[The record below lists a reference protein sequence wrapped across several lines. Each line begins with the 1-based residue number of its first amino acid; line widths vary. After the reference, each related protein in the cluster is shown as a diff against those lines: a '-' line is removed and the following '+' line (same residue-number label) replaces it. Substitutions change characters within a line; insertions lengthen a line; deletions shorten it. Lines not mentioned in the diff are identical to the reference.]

1 MKMMLPAY
9 RRPEPL
15 FMEMHQIRYFL
26 ALSETLN
33 FTRSAEMCN
42 VTQPALSRA
51 IQALEEEL
59 GGQLFRRER
68 NQTHMTDLGRLL
80 RPQLEAIYNNAQAA
94 RTTAQSFLK
103 MKQADVKLGVMCT
116 IGPMRFSGFLSSF
129 QAANQGIRLTMLE
142 GVPSRLS
149 DLLMQGEIDVAIFAQ
164 PGPLH
169 ERFDAHPLYK
179 ESFVIAFPPGHRFS
193 SMNTVAVKELDGESY
208 LSRINCEYYD
218 HLKECC
224 QTRGVRMQ
232 DAFRSEREDWV
243 QSLVLAGM
251 GVCFIPEYSPVLPGL
266 QQRRVADPEI
276 QREILLVTVA
286 GRRFSPAVMTFVKAA
301 KAFAWRQ

>member
-1 MKMMLPAY
+1 
-9 RRPEPL
+9 
-15 FMEMHQIRYFL
+15 MEMHQIRYFL

-33 FTRSAEMCN
+33 FTRSAELCN

-116 IGPMRFSGFLSSF
+116 IGPLRFSGFLSSF

-149 DLLMQGEIDVAIFAQ
+149 ELLMQGEIDVAIFAQ
-164 PGPLH
+164 PGPLP
-169 ERFDAHPLYK
+169 ERFDTHPLYK

-193 SMNTVAVKELDGESY
+193 GMNTVSVKELDGESY

-224 QTRGVRMQ
+224 QSQGVRMQ

-266 QQRRVADPEI
+266 QQRRVAEPEI
-276 QREILLVTVA
+276 MREILLVTVA

-301 KAFAWRQ
+301 KSFAWRQ

>member
-1 MKMMLPAY
+1 
-9 RRPEPL
+9 
-15 FMEMHQIRYFL
+15 MEMHQIRYFL

-116 IGPMRFSGFLSSF
+116 IGPLRFSGFLSNF
-129 QAANQGIRLTMLE
+129 QAANEGIRLTMLE
-142 GVPSRLS
+142 GVPGRLS
-149 DLLMQGEIDVAIFAQ
+149 ELLMQGEIDVAIFAQ
-164 PGPLH
+164 PGPLP

-179 ESFVIAFPPGHRFS
+179 ESFVIAFPPGHRFA
-193 SMNTVAVKELDGESY
+193 SMNSVAVKELDGESY

-224 QTRGVRMQ
+224 QSQGVRMQ

-276 QREILLVTVA
+276 MREILLVTVA

-301 KAFAWRQ
+301 KAFPWRQ